1 MINLIENLN
10 LHKTNE
16 NEELVDELIYCI
28 KENNIDNLEQL
39 IAFEDKKFTVEGK
52 VLNNIERIKYCFL
65 EIENSY
71 YDYDGMLLEEIKEL
85 KKLKESILLNID
97 EQTKILNLIK
107 IYMITNREIMFFNEI
122 YEFITKGIL

>member
-52 VLNNIERIKYCFL
+52 VLNSKERIKYCFL